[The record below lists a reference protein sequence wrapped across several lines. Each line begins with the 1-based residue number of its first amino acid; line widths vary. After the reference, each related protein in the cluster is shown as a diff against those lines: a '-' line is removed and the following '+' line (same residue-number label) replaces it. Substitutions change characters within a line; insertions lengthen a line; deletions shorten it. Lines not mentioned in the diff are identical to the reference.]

1 MDTNDEKEQE
11 TTQKPFAKAV
21 ICFAMGDC
29 IQKMI
34 EAKKRGCPEEQLH
47 LILKNETVDEFIDRI
62 NNENKK
68 GQLRLL

>member
-1 MDTNDEKEQE
+1 MDTNNEKEQE
-11 TTQKPFAKAV
+11 TNHKPFAKAV
-21 ICFAMGDC
+21 ITFACGDA

-62 NNENKK
+62 NHVNKK

>member
-1 MDTNDEKEQE
+1 MDTDDEKEQK
-11 TTQKPFAKAV
+11 TNQKPFAKAV
-21 ICFAMGDC
+21 ITFACGDA

-47 LILKNETVDEFIDRI
+47 LIRVNETVDDFIDRI